1 MLLRAVTARSRGAR
15 KVRML
20 TRRRLLAGSALV
32 TLASALP
39 TSALAQVGPPPPPPP
54 VIGGQAVTWKSH
66 TNVFGQTVY
75 IGIIA
80 KTIAI
85 ILTAAYVSA
94 TQHRQLTFAEVVLA
108 PFFFLANPTEEE
120 IFYAMVAWAYD
131 ELPRRREEL
140 IMQDR
145 GPRTYPPLKN
155 MLAELKTTG
164 ITFKFTGKVV
174 KAKPKKKKAKA
185 A

>member
-1 MLLRAVTARSRGAR
+1 ML
-15 KVRML
+15 
-20 TRRRLLAGSALV
+20 
-32 TLASALP
+32 
-39 TSALAQVGPPPPPPP
+39 
-54 VIGGQAVTWKSH
+54 
-66 TNVFGQTVY
+66 GQTVY

-94 TQHRQLTFAEVVLA
+94 TQHRQLTFAEVVLS

-120 IFYAMVAWAYD
+120 IFYAMAAWAYD

>member
-1 MLLRAVTARSRGAR
+1 ML
-15 KVRML
+15 
-20 TRRRLLAGSALV
+20 
-32 TLASALP
+32 
-39 TSALAQVGPPPPPPP
+39 
-54 VIGGQAVTWKSH
+54 
-66 TNVFGQTVY
+66 GQTVY

-94 TQHRQLTFAEVVLA
+94 TQHRQLTFAEVVLS

-120 IFYAMVAWAYD
+120 IFYAMAAWAYD

-155 MLAELKTTG
+155 MLAELKSAG
-164 ITFKFTGKVV
+164 VFFTFKTAA
-174 KAKPKKKKAKA
+174 KAKPKEKKANA